1 MRAGP
6 GRAISAGMTESQWM
20 SLVAS
25 LMVLAIL
32 YPGLRRMP
40 KDGMLRNI
48 AIWLAIA
55 VVLGLIYNTFGP
67 F

>member
-1 MRAGP
+1 
-6 GRAISAGMTESQWM
+6 MTESQWM

>member
-1 MRAGP
+1 MRAAP

-55 VVLGLIYNTFGP
+55 VVLGLIYNAFGP